1 MKTLPTT
8 PDFADLLT
16 QLRTER
22 NLSQGQLAKAAR
34 LSRTYVYH
42 LEHQLRQ
49 APSPR
54 AARAIARALELHGEE
69 RLQFA
74 QAFADLTGQML
85 EDEVDE
91 TAFLDLHQL
100 SALVV
105 ENTLFPAHSLDRQWR
120 IMAWNRASTE
130 LFEVDDATLGA
141 YDHHLIRLIYD
152 PVYRKR
158 FQPWEALARRLTA
171 DFKFATQGLTFL
183 PEYRELIRSLK
194 RMPDYRRLSETSEAY
209 TVPAPSFVFH
219 MKHSRLGNL
228 ALRTAISVF
237 SGSPDFS
244 IVAYVP
250 GNQQTLDTFQ
260 QCGWQQQ
267 PHEVNP

>member
-1 MKTLPTT
+1 MKIMPETI
-8 PDFADLLT
+8 DFSTLLT
-16 QLRTER
+16 KLRTER

-49 APSPR
+49 APSAR
-54 AARAIARALELHGEE
+54 AARAISRALELRGEE

-91 TAFLDLHQL
+91 TAFLDLNHL
-100 SALVV
+100 SALLV

-120 IMAWNRASTE
+120 IIAWNRAATD
-130 LFEVDDATLGA
+130 LFEVTEDLLGMHE
-141 YDHHLIRLIYD
+141 HHLIRLVYD
-152 PVYRKR
+152 PLYRKR

-183 PEYRELIRSLK
+183 PEYRDLTRALK

-228 ALRTAISVF
+228 ALRTAISIF

-244 IVAYVP
+244 IVVYVP
-250 GNQQTLDTFQ
+250 GNQQTLDTFR
-260 QCGWQQQ
+260 QCGWQQKA
-267 PHEVNP
+267 E